1 MINRFY
7 QVVHSISRAITVIA
21 GLSLL
26 GIIVLVTTNAITRR
40 IDPIG
45 PILGTYEISAYLAG
59 IVIASTLAYNQVR
72 KANISVEILVRR
84 FSRRT
89 NAIISS
95 IIYLVSVG
103 LYSVVCWGLLTYA
116 RQVWTKGELS
126 ATLAVI
132 FFPWVYAVALCF
144 ALLVIVLLIDLIR
157 SLGEIRQK

>member
-1 MINRFY
+1 MVKRFY
-7 QVVHSISRAITVIA
+7 QAVHSISRSITVIA

-26 GIIVLVTTNAITRR
+26 GIIVLVTTNAISRR
-40 IDPIG
+40 IPTG

-59 IVIASTLAYNQVR
+59 IVIASVLAYNQIR

-84 FSRRT
+84 FPQRT

-95 IIYLVSVG
+95 IIYLVSVA
-103 LYSVVCWGLLTYA
+103 LYSVIFWGLFTYA
-116 RQVWTKGELS
+116 RQVWVQGELS

-132 FFPWVYAVALCF
+132 FFPWVYAVSLCF